1 MSKVPRRRI
10 EARFFTEDGP
20 VDEATFWR
28 EVERL
33 AGAGARAQIT
43 AAEVRW
49 RLTPK
54 GEAVARLIREQEAG
68 R

>member
-1 MSKVPRRRI
+1 MDKVAGRTI
-10 EARFFTEDGP
+10 EARFFTQGRQ
-20 VDEATFWR
+20 VDEATFWAD
-28 EVERL
+28 VERL
-33 AGAGARAQIT
+33 AGAGARAQVT

-54 GEAVARLIREQEAG
+54 GEALARLIRAQEAG

>member
-1 MSKVPRRRI
+1 VLKRSRRAI
-10 EARFFTEDGP
+10 EARYFAGGAQ
-20 VDEATFWR
+20 VDEATFWA